1 MCSKPIFCS
10 KVVQKGKICSR
21 LLEPQKAAPNAKSC
35 SKVALGLSRFCVATF
50 LHPPFRYSSALPV
63 RPGGTAPYRKC
74 ILACIWL
81 ARIYDCRVSRRMFS
95 YKWAM
100 SLNWTVKGHNEL
112 NVELH
117 YGEADELRHQ
127 HRFGHPDIPSEVKT
141 ENMVDWRSFA
151 VTFLLHAWIVPKFV
165 CSQHKCLGGF
175 DIYFILDR
183 WAICNVERFNQSGKK
198 RTFPISHTVLLCLVL
213 SAQ

>member
-1 MCSKPIFCS
+1 
-10 KVVQKGKICSR
+10 
-21 LLEPQKAAPNAKSC
+21 
-35 SKVALGLSRFCVATF
+35 
-50 LHPPFRYSSALPV
+50 
-63 RPGGTAPYRKC
+63 
-74 ILACIWL
+74 
-81 ARIYDCRVSRRMFS
+81 MFS
-95 YKWAM
+95 FKWAM
-100 SLNWTVKGHNEL
+100 SLNWTVKGHDEL

-117 YGEADELRHQ
+117 YGEADELRHR
-127 HRFGHPDIPSEVKT
+127 HHFGHPDIPSEVKT

-183 WAICNVERFNQSGKK
+183 WAICSVERFNQSGKK

-213 SAQ
+213 SAQKRVNYYQKKKKMSVVIKGCACKAEAFYPLKRQVHPTCWSFLVARQKWDKDN